1 MRVKINTVKYLKSNP
16 DIILRKSKKGD
27 LCTKSAKVL
36 RMRVQGMTVQAIARY
51 YQVSREE
58 MNVFIESI
66 AKEHLKRNDM
76 PVR

>member
-1 MRVKINTVKYLKSNP
+1 MRIKINTVKYLKSNP

-27 LCTKSAKVL
+27 LCTKSANVL
-36 RMRVQGMTVQAIARY
+36 RMRVQGMTVQAIAKY

-66 AKEHLKRNDM
+66 AKEYLQRNNM

>member
-1 MRVKINTVKYLKSNP
+1 MKIKINTVKYLKSNP

-27 LCTKSAKVL
+27 LSTKSANVL
-36 RMRVQGMTVQAIARY
+36 RMRVQGMSVQAIAKY

-66 AKEHLKRNDM
+66 AKEHLQRNNM
-76 PVR
+76 PLR

>member
-1 MRVKINTVKYLKSNP
+1 MKIKINTVKYLKSNP

-27 LCTKSAKVL
+27 LSTKSANVL
-36 RMRVQGMTVQAIARY
+36 RMRVQGMSVQAIAKY

-58 MNVFIESI
+58 MNVLIESI
-66 AKEHLKRNDM
+66 AKEHLERNNM